1 MWQLIQE
8 TSQFREIHD
17 LQKNIPHQITKKK
30 NEKKKHNEEYWRG
43 LAKKKYW
50 IEEAPD
56 SYRIII
62 CIHNKTYVP
71 KEKNYLEQ
79 VEVLELDIDF

>member
-8 TSQFREIHD
+8 TSQFGEIHD
-17 LQKNIPHQITKKK
+17 LQKNIPHQITKK
-30 NEKKKHNEEYWRG
+30 NEKTQWRI
-43 LAKKKYW
+43 LKRSRKKK
-50 IEEAPD
+50 IEEAPN

-79 VEVLELDIDF
+79 VEVLEYVGH